1 MARTRTIKTGP
12 EVDVPELKEFLR
24 SLRKLGGTYMDEL
37 KDLNEEAADLVVDR
51 AQSTRGLRPHQRNA
65 AQDLRS
71 RRRQSGAVIAL
82 AAAGPS
88 KEYALGA
95 EFGSKAHPQ
104 FEPWRG
110 NQWES
115 WDTKVGYFM
124 FPAIR
129 ETADD
134 VFELYGDRLEELA
147 ARVAKFE
154 T

>member
-1 MARTRTIKTGP
+1 MAQTIKAGP

-51 AQSTRGLRPHQRNA
+51 AQSTTGLRPHQRNA
-65 AQDLRS
+65 ARDLRS

-82 AAAGPS
+82 AAAGKS

-95 EFGSKAHPQ
+95 EFGAKAHPQ

-110 NQWES
+110 NQWVEWGNS
-115 WDTKVGYFM
+115 GVGYFLH
-124 FPAIR
+124 PAVR
-129 ETADD
+129 ESTDD
-134 VFELYGDRLEELA
+134 VFELYGDRLLELA
-147 ARVAKFE
+147 EKIAKFN
-154 T
+154 